1 MLPLGMTEYFLTDI
15 YIYPIKSLGGIRLQ
29 QSEVTEKGLK
39 FDRQW
44 MLIDQDGTFISQR
57 KYHQLSLLQV
67 SIADTEISVTHKQNS
82 DLHLKF
88 NSTEETGNL
97 IQVKIWDD
105 SCAGMEV
112 SHEVNNWFTSLLGL
126 EVRLVK
132 MSTDERRLV
141 DQRYATNQEVVS
153 FSDGYPFLIIS
164 QASLNALNQ
173 KLEQPVLMDRFRPNF
188 VFSGAEPHIEDSFA
202 DFQIR
207 DIIFSAVKP
216 CARCVLVTVDQQS
229 GVKSAEP
236 LKTLASYRTRN
247 KKVMFGQNLIHKGED
262 FIAVGDTI
270 TILSTKKP
278 I

>member
-1 MLPLGMTEYFLTDI
+1 MTEYFLTDI

-29 QSEVTEKGLK
+29 HSEVSETGLK

-44 MLIDQDGTFISQR
+44 MLVDLEGTFVSQR

-67 SIADTEISVTHKQNS
+67 GINKEKIIVTHKLNQNLRLEFS
-82 DLHLKF
+82 A
-88 NSTEETGNL
+88 TAETGKL
-97 IQVKIWDD
+97 IPVTVWDD
-105 SCAGMEV
+105 SCVGMEV
-112 SHEVNNWFTSLLGL
+112 SRDVNDWFSSFLGMEVK
-126 EVRLVK
+126 LVK
-132 MSTDERRLV
+132 MVSTEPRLV
-141 DQRYATNQEVVS
+141 DPRYANNQEVVS

-164 QASLNALNQ
+164 QASLDRLNQ
-173 KLEQPVLMDRFRPNF
+173 QLEQPVLIDRFRPNF
-188 VFSGAEPHIEDSFA
+188 VFSGGEAHVEDSFA

-207 DIIFSAVKP
+207 DVIFSAVKP

-229 GVKSAEP
+229 GVKSNEP

-262 FIAVGDTI
+262 LIAVGDTI
-270 TILSTKKP
+270 TILSSKKP